1 MASPNFSHIAAC
13 CRQAY
18 NGVRRPHIVLES
30 AFALSPKEIPSL
42 IEFFYEDGSIGER
55 LSDEDLRE
63 IFYNLTDL
71 YPEEV
76 ESEPDLVQVL
86 SNLSEE
92 IETTVNFKFVHASMN
107 QMFGRYT
114 IFGGHPPQE
123 VDNKVRSMLMRTLL
137 KRVTARDAYWLILRL
152 TRKAN
157 PFKHRDVANALAIHH
172 KILKARVRKEALFT
186 PLSKL
191 AQRLA
196 LDELV
201 GVPRIGAA
209 LLVPL
214 PTRIEAHVPYVG
226 EDANWLEVIRGER
239 LVMHHD
245 EDFTSFHDP
254 NGIESNITTNDAA
267 SLTERINVNLPHGI
281 YLIERV
287 PESEYPLKIVD
298 VLYSALPFSHYS
310 GIQDAPFNQRR
321 LWLEEN
327 LADVFIKP
335 MELVQ
340 NVTQLKAKAPKNGL
354 CFIHNGRAPVSY
366 TNSREEVVRFSTK
379 ATGEVFRLIGGVWR
393 HDAGRGLTLNSWR
406 VAARDGIDGYYEVG
420 DIPCSPDLE
429 KTLAKM
435 TVKGQAVE
443 GELLL
448 MENPTFV
455 DVQVHF
461 AEYGERG
468 IIIQGSI
475 EGIVNS
481 AGISDVVPV
490 EEVEWLMG
498 GEEE

>member
-30 AFALSPKEIPSL
+30 VFALSPKEIPSL

-92 IETTVNFKFVHASMN
+92 IETTVDFKFIHAHMK
-107 QMFGRYT
+107 QMFG
-114 IFGGHPPQE
+114 E
-123 VDNKVRSMLMRTLL
+123 VDNKVRSMIMRILL
-137 KRVTARDAYWLILRL
+137 KRVTARDVYWLILRL

-157 PFKHRDVANALAIHH
+157 PFKHRDVVNALAIHH

-209 LLVPL
+209 LFVPL
-214 PTRIEAHVPYVG
+214 PTRVEACIPYVG
-226 EDANWLEVIRGER
+226 EDANWIEIIRGER
-239 LVMHHD
+239 LVMHCD

-254 NGIESNITTNDAA
+254 SGIESNITTNDAA

-298 VLYSALPFSHYS
+298 VLYSHNS
-310 GIQDAPFNQRR
+310 IQDKPFNERR

-340 NVTQLKAKAPKNGL
+340 NITQLKAKAPKNGL

-366 TNSREEVVRFSTK
+366 TNTREEVVRFSTK
-379 ATGEVFRLIGGVWR
+379 ATGDVFRLIGGVWR
-393 HDAGRGLTLNSWR
+393 HEPGRGLKLDSWR

-420 DIPCSPDLE
+420 DIPCSPDLWKKLVQE
-429 KTLAKM
+429 
-435 TVKGQAVE
+435 TVEGKAIE
-443 GELLL
+443 GELVL
-448 MENPTFV
+448 MKHPTFV

-461 AEYGERG
+461 AEYNERG
-468 IIIQGSI
+468 VIIQGSI

>member
-1 MASPNFSHIAAC
+1 M
-13 CRQAY
+13 
-18 NGVRRPHIVLES
+18 LES

-76 ESEPDLVQVL
+76 ESEPDLIQIL

-92 IETTVNFKFVHASMN
+92 IETTVNFKFVHANMK
-107 QMFGRYT
+107 QMFSEST
-114 IFGGHPPQE
+114 IFTTHTSQE
-123 VDNKVRSMLMRTLL
+123 VDNKVRSLLMRTLL

-157 PFKHRDVANALAIHH
+157 PFKHRDVVNALAIHH
-172 KILKARVRKEALFT
+172 KTLKARVRKEALFT
-186 PLSKL
+186 PLSQL
-191 AQRLA
+191 ARKMPE
-196 LDELV
+196 ELV
-201 GVPRIGAA
+201 GVPTIGAP
-209 LLVPL
+209 LLIPL
-214 PTRIEAHVPYVG
+214 PARTYAPHFFIDNY
-226 EDANWLEVIRGER
+226 LEIIRGER
-239 LVMHHD
+239 LVMHKG
-245 EDFTSFHDP
+245 EDFISFHDP
-254 NGIESNITTNDAA
+254 NGVEVEVEPHLIVGDFFDGNP
-267 SLTERINVNLPHGI
+267 LPHGI

-287 PESEYPLKIVD
+287 PKAEYPLKIVD
-298 VLYSALPFSHYS
+298 VLYSHDS
-310 GIQDAPFNQRR
+310 IQDKPLQDRR

-327 LADVFIKP
+327 LPDMFIKP
-335 MELVQ
+335 MEWVQ
-340 NVTQLKAKAPKNGL
+340 NVAQLKAKAPKNGL
-354 CFIHNGRAPVSY
+354 CFIHNARAPVSY

-379 ATGEVFRLIGGVWR
+379 ATGDIFRLIGGVWR

-420 DIPCSPDLE
+420 DIPCGNTDRSSDLE

-475 EGIVNS
+475 EGIVNN